1 MPFARVLTVVAFLLL
16 VCLPGA
22 ASADPPARLP
32 NQITDQARAL
42 DGGERSDVQAAID
55 QLYDSR
61 KLRLWVV
68 FVPDFDGQ
76 AAASWA
82 QRTATLSAL
91 GDRDII
97 LAVATVDREYN
108 LFSPAL
114 PKEIS
119 DAEFQ
124 GLLVDG
130 IEPALRRQDWASAA
144 VAAASGLDS
153 AAGGSTGGR
162 TLLIGGAAIAAGLGG
177 VYLYT
182 RRKKKA
188 RVEAGIEAAREIDPL
203 DTAAL
208 GALPLEALDQRSKEV
223 LVEMDNALRTSAE
236 ELDLARGEFGA
247 DQTRLFA
254 AAFDISKAALTQAF
268 TIRQRLDDNIPETP
282 RQQRDMLVDLISG
295 CGRADRELDAQV
307 AEFDGMRDLLIN
319 APQRLDAL
327 TQEMVTLS
335 SRIPESSATLA
346 KLVAEFPA
354 PTLAPVR
361 DNVAHAKERLEFAD
375 QNITAGREATARPA
389 GQQGAAVA
397 AIRSAE
403 GAVSQ
408 ARTLLDAV
416 DSAADNIRH
425 AIATLP
431 AALEEARADIAA
443 AGELTAH
450 GGPELTAARD
460 AASAA
465 LARAEAEQTS
475 NPLGSFTEIAAADV
489 ELDKAI
495 AAAASEKQRAD
506 RLRQQL
512 DQAMTAASAQVS
524 AAADFIST
532 RRGAVEAEA
541 RTRLSEAQRH
551 LEEAVRLR
559 ESDPSTALH
568 HAQTAADLSARAA
581 RAAEADVREWERRT
595 TPQSPFGGTSGAI
608 LGGILLNSVL
618 RGGGGGFGGGGG
630 YSPGSFGGSSSSRRI
645 GGGGRF

>member
-1 MPFARVLTVVAFLLL
+1 MPFARVLTVVALLTL
-16 VCLPGA
+16 ICLPGT
-22 ASADPPARLP
+22 ASADPPSRLP
-32 NQITDQARAL
+32 NQITDTARAL
-42 DGGERSDVQAAID
+42 DGGDRSEVQAAID
-55 QLYDSR
+55 KLYDSR

-68 FVPDFDGQ
+68 YVPDFDGQ

-91 GDRDII
+91 GDRDVI

-108 LFSPAL
+108 LFSAGL
-114 PKEIS
+114 PQEIS
-119 DAEFQ
+119 DTEFEN
-124 GLLVDG
+124 LLVND
-130 IEPALRRQDWASAA
+130 IEPALRKQDWAGAA

-162 TLLIGGAAIAAGLGG
+162 DLLIGGAAIAAGLGG
-177 VYLYT
+177 VYVYT
-182 RRKKKA
+182 RHRKRS
-188 RVEAGIEAAREIDPL
+188 RVKAGIEAARDIDPV

-208 GALPLEALDQRSKEV
+208 SALPVEALDQRSKDL
-223 LVEMDNALRTSAE
+223 LVELDNALRASAE
-236 ELDLARGEFGA
+236 ELELARGEFGA
-247 DQTRLFA
+247 DQTRPFA
-254 AAFDISKAALTQAF
+254 EAFDTAKAALAKAF
-268 TIRQRLDDNIPETP
+268 TIRQRLDDNVPETP
-282 RQQRDMLVDLISG
+282 QQQRDLLLDLISG
-295 CGRADRELDAQV
+295 CGKADQELDAQV

-335 SRIPESSATLA
+335 SRLPASSATLER
-346 KLVAEFPA
+346 LVGEFPA

-361 DNVAHAKERLEFAD
+361 DNVTHAKERLEFAD
-375 QNITAGREATARPA
+375 RNITEGRSFVARPA
-389 GQQGAAVA
+389 GEQGPAVA
-397 AIRSAE
+397 TIRAAE
-403 GAVSQ
+403 GAISQ

-416 DSAADNIRH
+416 DSASDNIRH

-443 AGELTAH
+443 ADALTAH
-450 GGPELTAARD
+450 GGNDLASARA
-460 AASAA
+460 AASEA
-465 LARAEAEQTS
+465 LARAEAARGD

-495 AAAASEKQRAD
+495 AAAASEKQRVE

-524 AAADFIST
+524 AAGDFIST

-551 LEEAVRLR
+551 LDEATRLR
-559 ESDPSTALH
+559 ESDPSTALQ
-568 HAQTAADLSARAA
+568 HAQTAADLGARAA
-581 RAAEADVREWERRT
+581 RAAEADVREWERRN

-618 RGGGGGFGGGGG
+618 RGGGGGGG